1 MSAVLLQRVVLVDDS
16 DADNFLHRLVLEEAG
31 LVEDIQIFL
40 YAEDALAYLQR
51 MEPGAVNLILLDINM
66 PRMNGFEFLEAYQD
80 LGLDPSSI
88 VIIMLTTSINPDD
101 EERARRYRI
110 VKDFLNKPLTAQG
123 FRELVAAHFG

>member
-16 DADNFLHRLVLEEAG
+16 EADNFLHRLSLEETG
-31 LVEDIQIFL
+31 LVENIQIFL
-40 YAEDALAYLQR
+40 YAEDALVYLQR

-88 VIIMLTTSINPDD
+88 VIIMLTTSTNPDD
-101 EERARRYRI
+101 EERARRYHI

-123 FRELVAAHFG
+123 FRKLVAAHFA